1 MGLIEMT
8 RKIKDS
14 EREIASSWLI
24 GMVMVVIVGD
34 IFFLGWGLTIGDGEM
49 HP

>member
-24 GMVMVVIVGD
+24 GMVVIVGD

>member
-24 GMVMVVIVGD
+24 GMVVIVGD
-34 IFFLGWGLTIGDGEM
+34 IFFLGWSLTIGDGEM